1 MMVHA
6 RHRLLPLL
14 LALAAGGASAADGMF
29 SLSGFGT
36 LGLVR
41 TSTDDA
47 QFALFGQTRGADKD
61 VSAEVDSK
69 LGVQVGAKFNDM
81 FSGTLQVLTKSNG
94 KGNFTPGVEWAFLK
108 AQVTPALSLRAGRMG
123 APFFAVSDF
132 RDVGYANTA
141 LRPPKDVY
149 DQVPVSHF
157 DGADASYQLSTSVG
171 TLTGQL
177 FGGKASDTSQRY
189 KVDVKSLAGFN
200 ATLETDAGLTLR
212 LGYAEGKLTVGNAA
226 LNGLVATLRATPFAS
241 VGNQLDPNDSKGTFS
256 GVGLTWDQG
265 DWVASAEYTQR
276 RIKTFL
282 ADTDGWY
289 VLVGHRFGP
298 LTPYVTVSEAR
309 TVNSNVNNTIPAAT
323 AQLAALKAA
332 VDSVVEGQR
341 HTQKTFAVGARWD
354 FARNLALKAQ
364 WENVRPDGRGYFISP
379 TANWGNGKTVNV
391 ISVAL
396 DTVF

>member
-1 MMVHA
+1 MMVQA

-47 QFALFGQTRGADKD
+47 QYALFGQVRGADKD
-61 VSAEVDSK
+61 PSAEVDSK
-69 LGVQVGAKFNDM
+69 LGVQVGAKFNNV
-81 FSGTLQVLTKSNG
+81 FSGTVQVLTKSNG
-94 KGNFTPGVEWAFLK
+94 KGNFMPGVEWAFLK
-108 AQVTPALSLRAGRMG
+108 AQVTPALAVRAGRMG

-132 RDVGYANTA
+132 RDVGFANTA

-157 DGADASYQLSTSVG
+157 DGADASYQLTTPVG
-171 TLTGQL
+171 TLTGQV
-177 FGGKASDTSQRY
+177 FGGKASDTSQGY
-189 KVDVKSLAGFN
+189 KVDVKSMAGFN

-212 LGYAEGKLTVGNAA
+212 LGYAEGKLTVGNAQ

-241 VGNQLDPNDSKGTFS
+241 VGDQLDPNNGKASFS

-265 DWVASAEYTQR
+265 EWLVNAEYTQR
-276 RIKTFL
+276 RVKAFL

-298 LTPYVTVSEAR
+298 LTPYLTVSEAR

-323 AQLAALKAA
+323 PQLTALKMA
-332 VDSVVEGQR
+332 VDGLVEGQR
-341 HTQKTFAVGARWD
+341 HSQKTVALGARWD
-354 FARNLALKAQ
+354 FARNFALKAQ
-364 WENVRPDGRGYFISP
+364 WENVRPDGRGYFIS
-379 TANWGNGKTVNV
+379 TNTNWGNGKTVNV
-391 ISVAL
+391 FSVAL

>member
-61 VSAEVDSK
+61 ASAEVDSK
-69 LGVQVGAKFNDM
+69 LGVQVGAKFSDV

-132 RDVGYANTA
+132 RDVGFANTA

-171 TLTGQL
+171 TLTGQV

-212 LGYAEGKLTVGNAA
+212 LGYAEGKLTVGNDA
-226 LNGLVATLRATPFAS
+226 LNGLVATLRATPFAA
-241 VGNQLDPNDSKGTFS
+241 VGNQLDPNNSKASFT

-276 RIKTFL
+276 RVKTFL

-323 AQLAALKAA
+323 PQLAALKAA
-332 VDSVVEGQR
+332 VDGVVEGQR

>member
-1 MMVHA
+1 MMVQA

-47 QFALFGQTRGADKD
+47 QYALFGQVRGADKD
-61 VSAEVDSK
+61 PSAEVDSK
-69 LGVQVGAKFNDM
+69 LGVQVGAKFNNV
-81 FSGTLQVLTKSNG
+81 FSGTVQVLTKSNG
-94 KGNFTPGVEWAFLK
+94 KGNFMPGVEWAFLK
-108 AQVTPALSLRAGRMG
+108 AQVTPALAVRAGRMG

-132 RDVGYANTA
+132 RNVGFANTA

-149 DQVPVSHF
+149 DQLPVSHF
-157 DGADASYQLSTSVG
+157 DGADASYQLATPVG

-177 FGGKASDTSQRY
+177 FGGKASDTSQGY

-226 LNGLVATLRATPFAS
+226 LNSLVATLRATPFAS
-241 VGNQLDPNDSKGTFS
+241 VGDQLDPNNSKASFS

-265 DWVASAEYTQR
+265 EWLVNAEYTQR
-276 RIKTFL
+276 RIKSFL
-282 ADTDGWY
+282 PDTDGWY

-298 LTPYVTVSEAR
+298 LTPYLTVSEAR
-309 TVNSNVNNTIPAAT
+309 TVDSNVNNTIPAAT
-323 AQLAALKAA
+323 PQLAALKGA
-332 VDSVVEGQR
+332 VDGLVEGQR
-341 HTQKTFAVGARWD
+341 RSQKTVALGARWD
-354 FARNLALKAQ
+354 FARNFAFKAQ
-364 WENVRPDGRGYFISP
+364 WENVRPDGRGYFIS
-379 TANWGNGKTVNV
+379 TNTNWGNGKTVNV
-391 ISVAL
+391 FSVAL

>member
-1 MMVHA
+1 MKVQA

-47 QFALFGQTRGADKD
+47 QFALFGQVRGADKD
-61 VSAEVDSK
+61 PSAEVDSK
-69 LGVQVGAKFNDM
+69 LGVQVGAKFNNV
-81 FSGTLQVLTKSNG
+81 FSGTVQVLTKANG
-94 KGNFTPGVEWAFLK
+94 KGKFAPGVEWAFLK
-108 AQVTPALSLRAGRMG
+108 AQVTPAVAVRAGRMG

-132 RDVGYANTA
+132 RDVGFANTA

-157 DGADASYQLSTSVG
+157 DGADASYQLATSVG
-171 TLTGQL
+171 TLTGQV

-189 KVDVKSLAGFN
+189 KVDVKSMAGFN

-241 VGNQLDPNDSKGTFS
+241 VGNQLDPNSSKASFS

-265 DWVASAEYTQR
+265 QWIVNAEYTQR
-276 RIKTFL
+276 RLKSFL

-298 LTPYVTVSEAR
+298 VTPYLTVSEAR
-309 TVNSNVNNTIPAAT
+309 TVDSNVNNTIPAAT
-323 AQLAALKAA
+323 PQLAALKAA
-332 VDSVVEGQR
+332 VDGVVEGQR
-341 HTQKTFAVGARWD
+341 HTQKTVALGARWD
-354 FARNLALKAQ
+354 FARNFAFKAQ
-364 WENVRPDGRGYFISP
+364 WENVRPDGRGYFIVTNP
-379 TANWGNGKTVNV
+379 NWGNGKTVNV
-391 ISVAL
+391 FSVAL

>member
-1 MMVHA
+1 MKVQA

-14 LALAAGGASAADGMF
+14 LALAAGGASAADSMF

-47 QFALFGQTRGADKD
+47 QFALFGQVRGADKD
-61 VSAEVDSK
+61 PSAEVDSK
-69 LGVQVGAKFNDM
+69 LGVQVGAKFNNV
-81 FSGTLQVLTKSNG
+81 FSGTVQVLTKANG
-94 KGNFTPGVEWAFLK
+94 KGKFAPGVEWAFLK
-108 AQVTPALSLRAGRMG
+108 AQVTPAMAVRAGRMG

-132 RDVGYANTA
+132 RDVGFANTA

-157 DGADASYQLSTSVG
+157 DGADASYQLATPVG
-171 TLTGQL
+171 TLTGQV

-189 KVDVKSLAGFN
+189 KVDVKSMAGFN

-226 LNGLVATLRATPFAS
+226 LNSLVATLRATPFAS
-241 VGNQLDPNDSKGTFS
+241 VGDQLDPNRSKASFS

-265 DWVASAEYTQR
+265 EWLVNAEYTQR
-276 RIKTFL
+276 RIKSFL

-298 LTPYVTVSEAR
+298 VTPYVTVSEAR
-309 TVNSNVNNTIPAAT
+309 TVDSNVNNTIPAAT
-323 AQLAALKAA
+323 PQLTALKAA
-332 VDSVVEGQR
+332 VDGIVEGQR
-341 HTQKTFAVGARWD
+341 HTQKTVALGARWD
-354 FARNLALKAQ
+354 FARNFAFKAQ
-364 WENVRPDGRGYFISP
+364 WENVRPDGRGYFIVTNP
-379 TANWGNGKTVNV
+379 NWGNGKTVNV
-391 ISVAL
+391 FSVAL

>member
-1 MMVHA
+1 MVHA

-14 LALAAGGASAADGMF
+14 LALAAGGASAADNMF

-61 VSAEVDSK
+61 PTAEVDSK
-69 LGVQVGAKFNDM
+69 LGVQVGAKFNDT
-81 FSGTLQVLTKSNG
+81 FSGTVQVLTKSNG
-94 KGNFTPGVEWAFLK
+94 KGNFMPAVEWAFVK
-108 AQVTPALSLRAGRMG
+108 AQVTPGLSLRGGRMG
-123 APFFAVSDF
+123 APLFAVSDF

-157 DGADASYQLSTSVG
+157 DGADASYQLATSVG
-171 TLTGQL
+171 TLTGQV
-177 FGGKASDTSQRY
+177 FGGQATDHSQRF
-189 KVDVKSLAGFN
+189 KVDVKRLVGFN

-212 LGYAEGKLTVGNAA
+212 LGYAEGKLTVGNDA
-226 LNGLVATLRATPFAS
+226 LNGLVATLRATPFAA
-241 VGNQLDPNDSKGTFS
+241 VGNQLDPNDSKASFS

-265 DWVASAEYTQR
+265 QWVASAEYTQR

-309 TVNSNVNNTIPAAT
+309 TVDSNVNNTIPAAT
-323 AQLAALKAA
+323 PQLAALKAA
-332 VDSVVEGQR
+332 VDGVVEGQR
-341 HTQKTFAVGARWD
+341 HTQKTFAIGARWD

-364 WENVRPDGRGYFISP
+364 WENVRPEGRGYFFAT
-379 TANWGNGKTVNV
+379 TANWGTGKTVNV
-391 ISVAL
+391 LSVAL

>member
-69 LGVQVGAKFNDM
+69 LGVQVGAKFNDV